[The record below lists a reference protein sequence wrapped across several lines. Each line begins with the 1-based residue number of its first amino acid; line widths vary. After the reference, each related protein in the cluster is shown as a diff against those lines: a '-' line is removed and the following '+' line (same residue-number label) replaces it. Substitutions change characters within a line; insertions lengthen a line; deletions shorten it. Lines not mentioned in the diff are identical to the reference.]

1 MAYRNVL
8 VPYDGSVSAQ
18 NVLKQVARLGDL
30 KVLHVISI
38 FPVYEGDLE
47 LLGIGNVEEM
57 LKGPVQDLLDEAVKL
72 VSNPSFE
79 IKTRALYGEPYE
91 KIVEY
96 ARDSKCEVIV
106 MGRRG
111 MSRLERQLVGS
122 VTAKVGANAREDV
135 LVMPQNSRLVW
146 NKLLI
151 AMDESDQAQKA
162 LDRAISFAL
171 EHGSQLEMVHVI
183 YTYGNFCAIL
193 PKAVKE
199 MRRRAKVFGDK
210 MKAVARQK
218 GVELEVNIVEG
229 DIHDGIVRVA
239 NEKAADMILMGPYGR
254 KGLPRLVI
262 GSVTEKVMGMVE
274 IPVLAV
280 H

>member
-1 MAYRNVL
+1 MVYRNVL

-18 NVLKQVARLGDL
+18 NALKQVARLRDL
-30 KVLHVISI
+30 KVLHVISV
-38 FPVYEGDLE
+38 FPVYEGDLD
-47 LLGIGNVEEM
+47 LLGIGNIEEM
-57 LKGPVQDLLDEAVKL
+57 LKGPVQDLLDEAVKF
-72 VSNPSFE
+72 VSNLSIE
-79 IKTRALYGEPYE
+79 IKTQALYGEPYE

-96 ARDSKCEVIV
+96 ARNFDCEVII

-111 MSRLERQLVGS
+111 MSGLERQLVGS
-122 VTAKVGANAREDV
+122 VTAKVAANAHEDV

-146 NKLLI
+146 NKLLV

-183 YTYGNFCAIL
+183 YTYGKFSAIL
-193 PKAVKE
+193 PKAVEE
-199 MRRRAKVFGDK
+199 MRHRAKAFGEK
-210 MKAVARQK
+210 IKTMARQR
-218 GVELEVNIVEG
+218 GVELVVNIVEG
-229 DIHDGIVRVA
+229 DVYDGIVKVA
-239 NEKAADMILMGPYGR
+239 DEKAVDMILMGPYGK
-254 KGLPRLVI
+254 KGLSRLML